1 MEQGGCGWGGDWRDR
16 GGFTLRFRSPECV
29 YMLRSQG
36 RGGVRTLG
44 PQAQAGGG
52 TGRAQVGGQGARMP
66 SRHSRLDSGR
76 DRQGWGAHAR
86 ATAFSSPAGG
96 ARHNQASVFPQA
108 SQSIWLPPA
117 SYPPSP
123 IPASGRPLLS
133 LGLVRLLASSRAQ
146 ISQCSPAAGVQGDLW
161 HCSPHCYWTSGV
173 ELPQDSVR

>member
-96 ARHNQASVFPQA
+96 TRHDQASVFPQA

-123 IPASGRPLLS
+123 SKWKATTEFRP
-133 LGLVRLLASSRAQ
+133 RQ
-146 ISQCSPAAGVQGDLW
+146 AAGLQQGPDLPVLPCGW
-161 HCSPHCYWTSGV
+161 SSG
-173 ELPQDSVR
+173 